1 MNYEFNRSSLAERRI
16 FLAHYQIITYSQT
29 SCGANRFH
37 LPSHGKPFSF
47 RLALSGIL
55 VIGSIGTGRSYLVK
69 YLTKN
74 SYFPFIKVRG
84 LLIPQERKHLFILSY
99 TRGFYLEKTMF
110 HTKGFGSITTSSSA
124 LDLVALS
131 NEALS
136 ISILH
141 KKSIIETNT
150 IRLALHR
157 QTWGLRAKVRPA
169 RDHGTLLYQIGRALV
184 QNRLLSN
191 NPIDPIFIYIKRQSC
206 QEAGF
211 YLAKWYFELGTSM
224 KRLTRLL
231 YLLSCSGGPVAQDL
245 WSSPGTDE
253 KKWVASYGLAQ
264 NDSSVHG
271 LLEVE
276 GALVRSLPTEKD
288 CSQVDN
294 NRVPLLRRSEPRNPL
309 EMFRNGYCSLFDQG
323 LLYEKK
329 WSLKKGTEWSNRNC

>member
-16 FLAHYQIITYSQT
+16 FLAHYQTITYSQT

-136 ISILH
+136 ISIPH

-157 QTWGLRAKVRPA
+157 QTWGLRAKIRPA
-169 RDHGTLLYQIGRALV
+169 RDHGTLFYQIGGDLV

-191 NPIDPIFIYIKRQSC
+191 NPIDPISIYIKRQSC
-206 QEAGF
+206 QEAAF
-211 YLAKWYFELGTSM
+211 SLAKRYFELGTSM

-231 YLLSCSGGPVAQDL
+231 SLLSFSGGPVAQDL
-245 WSSPGTDE
+245 WSSLGTDE
-253 KKWVASYGLAQ
+253 KVGRFLW
-264 NDSSVHG
+264 
-271 LLEVE
+271 
-276 GALVRSLPTEKD
+276 T
-288 CSQVDN
+288 
-294 NRVPLLRRSEPRNPL
+294 RSE
-309 EMFRNGYCSLFDQG
+309 
-323 LLYEKK
+323 
-329 WSLKKGTEWSNRNC
+329 

>member
-1 MNYEFNRSSLAERRI
+1 
-16 FLAHYQIITYSQT
+16 
-29 SCGANRFH
+29 
-37 LPSHGKPFSF
+37 
-47 RLALSGIL
+47 
-55 VIGSIGTGRSYLVK
+55 
-69 YLTKN
+69 
-74 SYFPFIKVRG
+74 
-84 LLIPQERKHLFILSY
+84 
-99 TRGFYLEKTMF
+99 MF

-136 ISILH
+136 ISIPH

-169 RDHGTLLYQIGRALV
+169 RDHGTLFYQIGGALV

-191 NPIDPIFIYIKRQSC
+191 NPIESIYIKRQSC

-211 YLAKWYFELGTSM
+211 SLAKGYFELGTSM

-231 YLLSCSGGPVAQDL
+231 SLLSFSGGPVAQDL

-264 NDSSVHG
+264 NDSSLSIVHG

-276 GALVRSLPTEKD
+276 GALVQSLPTEKD

-294 NRVPLLRRSEPRNPL
+294 N
-309 EMFRNGYCSLFDQG
+309 
-323 LLYEKK
+323 
-329 WSLKKGTEWSNRNC
+329 

>member
-1 MNYEFNRSSLAERRI
+1 
-16 FLAHYQIITYSQT
+16 
-29 SCGANRFH
+29 
-37 LPSHGKPFSF
+37 
-47 RLALSGIL
+47 
-55 VIGSIGTGRSYLVK
+55 
-69 YLTKN
+69 
-74 SYFPFIKVRG
+74 
-84 LLIPQERKHLFILSY
+84 
-99 TRGFYLEKTMF
+99 MF

-136 ISILH
+136 ISIPH

-157 QTWGLRAKVRPA
+157 QTWGLRAKIRPA
-169 RDHGTLLYQIGRALV
+169 RDHGTLFYQIGGDLV

-191 NPIDPIFIYIKRQSC
+191 NPIDPISIYIKRQSC

-211 YLAKWYFELGTSM
+211 SLAKRYFELGTSM

-231 YLLSCSGGPVAQDL
+231 SLLSFSGGPAAQDL

-253 KKWVASYGLAQ
+253 KKWIASYVLAQ
-264 NDSSVHG
+264 NDSSLSIVHG

-276 GALVRSLPTEKD
+276 GALVQSLPTEKD
-288 CSQVDN
+288 CSRVDN

-309 EMFRNGYCSLFDQG
+309 EMF
-323 LLYEKK
+323 
-329 WSLKKGTEWSNRNC
+329 